1 MKNYQLAAI
10 AVNLMALASY
20 PSSTTRRVDDYPA
33 PADTHQDDEAL
44 AKAQAKRDRKA
55 AKRLAD
61 ADRARRLVVTMR
73 ST

>member
-1 MKNYQLAAI
+1 MKNYQLAAF
-10 AVNLMALASY
+10 AATLMTLGGQTVSA
-20 PSSTTRRVDDYPA
+20 PSRADDYPA
-33 PADTHQDDEAL
+33 PADTHQDDDAI

-73 ST
+73 SA